1 MASEAPTPNA
11 EAVEQS
17 AEPAAPSK
25 KIAMIAALAIAG
37 TGLGAAAGALVV
49 APKLIARQAGTAD
62 STHAAAAD
70 EGGEAKGEGA
80 AEKKVIRIDNVIV
93 NPAGTSGTRYLMASF
108 GLEVGDAEAEKRI
121 TDHEIEVRDRITSI
135 LETQTLA
142 SLTAPWARDSVK
154 QKVTASIREIT
165 GSKTSLRV
173 FVPQFVI
180 Q

>member
-11 EAVEQS
+11 EAAAQP

-37 TGLGAAAGALVV
+37 SGLGAAAGALVV
-49 APKLIARQAGTAD
+49 GPKMIARQTAGAD
-62 STHAAAAD
+62 STHAAPA
-70 EGGEAKGEGA
+70 EGGESKGEGA
-80 AEKKVIRIDNVIV
+80 VEKKVIRIDNVIV
-93 NPAGTSGTRYLMASF
+93 NPAGTGGTRYLMASF
-108 GLEVGDAEAEKRI
+108 GLEVGDAESEKRI

-135 LETQTLA
+135 LESQTLA

-154 QKVTASIREIT
+154 QKVTDSIRQII